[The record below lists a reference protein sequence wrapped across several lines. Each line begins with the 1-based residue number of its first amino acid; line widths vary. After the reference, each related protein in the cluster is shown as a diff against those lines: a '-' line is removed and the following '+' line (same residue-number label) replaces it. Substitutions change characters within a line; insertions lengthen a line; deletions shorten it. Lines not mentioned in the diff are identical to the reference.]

1 MSSIQLLT
9 RPLNQIEQTKTI
21 GIEEKRMLFERVQLD
36 WVIERSGTLY
46 KKTRMEQN
54 RSIDPA
60 LKQPRRFEVFFFH
73 YCISIF

>member
-9 RPLNQIEQTKTI
+9 RPLNKIEQTKTI

-54 RSIDPA
+54 
-60 LKQPRRFEVFFFH
+60 
-73 YCISIF
+73 